1 MRRDCE
7 SRRAGD
13 HVLLVRTNEFST
25 EVYIIRPEGTDNHWS
40 QIRCRLSSKISEP
53 DHCANVDLHGFSL

>member
-25 EVYIIRPEGTDNHWS
+25 EVYIIRPEGTR
-40 QIRCRLSSKISEP
+40 Q
-53 DHCANVDLHGFSL
+53 SLVADSVPLIKQDQ